1 MYSYFPSPTGLH
13 TDLYQLTMAYGYWQ
27 SGLYQR
33 NACFHLFYRKPPFDG
48 SYVITAG
55 LEAAI
60 DFIRQFRFGA
70 EDIQYLAGLK
80 GKTDR
85 PLFDESFLNHLQRM
99 KFSCTIEALPEG
111 TIAYP
116 FTPLLRLEGP
126 IIQAQ
131 LLETG
136 LLNLINFPS
145 LIATKSAR
153 IVQAAQGDP
162 VLEFGYRRA
171 QGPDG
176 ALNASRAAYIGG
188 CHATSN
194 VLAGRAFNIPVRG
207 THAHSWVMCFDDE
220 KEAFLAYARSQ
231 PDNCIF
237 LVDTYD
243 THIGI
248 QHAIEVGRWLRENGH
263 EMNGIRLDSG
273 DLGELSQ
280 TARQM
285 LDQAGFPDAKIVASN
300 DLDEYRIH
308 QLKERGAKVQIWGVG
323 TRLATAY
330 EQPALGGVYKLSAIT
345 DEQGDWEPRI
355 KLSEEKIKIST
366 PGRLRVSRYYHPDGR
381 PVGDMIYDI
390 DLKTDSRQMVPYYHD
405 KVVNFEGMI
414 EKPLMQPIFQ
424 EGRLV
429 YDPPSIGEIREQSL
443 KEQEQWRRIDDP
455 YRHGLEV
462 RLHQK
467 REQMIRAARDNVA
480 LQSKT

>member
-1 MYSYFPSPTGLH
+1 MHSYFPSPTGLH

-27 SGLYQR
+27 SGLYR
-33 NACFHLFYRKPPFDG
+33 RKACFHLFYRKPPFDG

-60 DFIRQFRFGA
+60 DFIRQFRFSV

-80 GKTDR
+80 GSAGR

-99 KFSCTIEALPEG
+99 KFSCSIEALPEG

-176 ALNASRAAYIGG
+176 ALSASRAAYIGG

-194 VLAGRAFNIPVRG
+194 VLAGRAFDIPVRG
-207 THAHSWVMCFDDE
+207 THAHSWVMCFGEE
-220 KEAFLAYARSQ
+220 KEAFLTYARSQ

-243 THIGI
+243 TYSGI
-248 QHAIEVGRWLRENGH
+248 QNAIEAGRWLREQGH

-280 TARQM
+280 AARQM

-300 DLDEYRIH
+300 DLDEYRIKE
-308 QLKERGAKVQIWGVG
+308 LKERGAKVQVWGVG

-330 EQPALGGVYKLSAIT
+330 EQPALGGVYKLSALT
-345 DEQGDWEPRI
+345 DERGNWMPRI

-366 PGRLRVSRYYHPDGR
+366 PGRLSVNRYFHPNGQ
-381 PVGDMIYDI
+381 PAGDLVYDI
-390 DLKTDSRQMVPYYHD
+390 DLKADSRQMIPYNHD
-405 KVVNFEGMI
+405 KVVNFGGMI
-414 EKPLMQPIFQ
+414 EKPLMQTIFH
-424 EGRLV
+424 EGKLV
-429 YDPPSIGEIREQSL
+429 YDLPSAADIRERSL
-443 KEQEQWRRIDDP
+443 QEQEQERRTTDYP
-455 YRHGLEV
+455 YGLEL

-467 REQMIRAARDNVA
+467 REQMIREAGEKVA
-480 LQSKT
+480 LH